1 MPGELPLMIE
11 ALKLKIPIIFLIN
24 KCDDK
29 IFSDDD
35 DEMED
40 LKMEVTDARK
50 GTGFEKFETYF
61 INCISGKGFDELLN
75 GIYEKYKSN
84 IIRNDDLD
92 KIKNH
97 SLSEEE
103 FRNLFK
109 NSIFFGDMSPEDVF
123 LNESLINSCII
134 IKKLIVK
141 IGGYYSK
148 ELKSLKSL
156 KFYFKYKLYNNF
168 WRDSEKN
175 FFPLLTDLVKK
186 IYTNFGIEKT
196 YDECNDFIKKVISMY
211 FDIDLKKKKEEKQEI
226 VEIFSTVEGDE
237 NDNQGAA
244 PYKFSLEKFS
254 ADYTNLLNLYSDSK
268 NSFKITEHIEE
279 KNLKSKEGI
288 NEIVLNKNKPNEI
301 ETERLYTLIKRDFG
315 LDDSK
320 RDATSSEKI
329 ILKLFYISYV
339 CNELIGILCG
349 KMNQKSFKYTSIYN
363 FYYTVS
369 MSYNN
374 AINGFLEIKEEMK
387 QKEKGI
393 ADYLKSK
400 KSNNSEAPP
409 AAFD

>member
-1 MPGELPLMIE
+1 
-11 ALKLKIPIIFLIN
+11 
-24 KCDDK
+24 
-29 IFSDDD
+29 
-35 DEMED
+35 
-40 LKMEVTDARK
+40 
-50 GTGFEKFETYF
+50 
-61 INCISGKGFDELLN
+61 
-75 GIYEKYKSN
+75 
-84 IIRNDDLD
+84 
-92 KIKNH
+92 
-97 SLSEEE
+97 
-103 FRNLFK
+103 
-109 NSIFFGDMSPEDVF
+109 
-123 LNESLINSCII
+123 
-134 IKKLIVK
+134 
-141 IGGYYSK
+141 
-148 ELKSLKSL
+148 
-156 KFYFKYKLYNNF
+156 
-168 WRDSEKN
+168 
-175 FFPLLTDLVKK
+175 
-186 IYTNFGIEKT
+186 
-196 YDECNDFIKKVISMY
+196 MY

-244 PYKFSLEKFS
+244 PYNFSLEKFS
-254 ADYTNLLNLYSDSK
+254 TDYTNLLNLYSDSK

>member
-109 NSIFFGDMSPEDVF
+109 NSIFFGDKSPEDVF

-186 IYTNFGIEKT
+186 YIQIL
-196 YDECNDFIKKVISMY
+196 V
-211 FDIDLKKKKEEKQEI
+211 LKKLMMNVMTLLKK
-226 VEIFSTVEGDE
+226 
-237 NDNQGAA
+237 
-244 PYKFSLEKFS
+244 
-254 ADYTNLLNLYSDSK
+254 
-268 NSFKITEHIEE
+268 
-279 KNLKSKEGI
+279 
-288 NEIVLNKNKPNEI
+288 
-301 ETERLYTLIKRDFG
+301 
-315 LDDSK
+315 
-320 RDATSSEKI
+320 
-329 ILKLFYISYV
+329 
-339 CNELIGILCG
+339 
-349 KMNQKSFKYTSIYN
+349 
-363 FYYTVS
+363 
-369 MSYNN
+369 
-374 AINGFLEIKEEMK
+374 
-387 QKEKGI
+387 
-393 ADYLKSK
+393 
-400 KSNNSEAPP
+400 
-409 AAFD
+409 